1 MCFFY
6 TKLHEKRERLI
17 KLTINDKLVHNW
29 CGNRGKIIAERTARV
44 SDSEAR
50 AQISTFCLIVDRCVK
65 MVCVCVLI
73 FSRNKK
79 HIWIFFDWCTK

>member
-17 KLTINDKLVHNW
+17 KLTINDKLVYSW

-65 MVCVCVLI
+65 MVCVCVN
-73 FSRNKK
+73 F
-79 HIWIFFDWCTK
+79 